1 MKTLFLL
8 SIFLIG
14 FGSGIFCLLSY
25 QAYKEYMIKVNK
37 LIETY
42 NLMRDRINSAKERI
56 DYEKNRNRSVQSET
70 LPD

>member
-1 MKTLFLL
+1 
-8 SIFLIG
+8 
-14 FGSGIFCLLSY
+14 
-25 QAYKEYMIKVNK
+25 MIKANK

-56 DYEKNRNRSVQSET
+56 DYEKNRNGSVQSET